1 MNKPVSLIIDETKKS
16 LADTINDCNLHPS
29 IIEMIVKDI
38 YWEIN
43 RLSIE
48 TIKKEKEQF
57 LEESANEQ
65 TLFNEGEINE

>member
-16 LADTINDCNLHPS
+16 LADIINNCNLHPS

-38 YWEIN
+38 YWEVN

-48 TIKKEKEQF
+48 TVKKEKEQF
-57 LEESANEQ
+57 TKESAN
-65 TLFNEGEINE
+65 